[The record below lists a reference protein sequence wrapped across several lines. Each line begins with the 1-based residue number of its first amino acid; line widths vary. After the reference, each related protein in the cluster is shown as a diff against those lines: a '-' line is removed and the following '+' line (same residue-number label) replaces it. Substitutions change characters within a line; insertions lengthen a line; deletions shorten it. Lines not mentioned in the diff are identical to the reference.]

1 MISEREL
8 QQAIDNCMAEPMSY
22 AKLEKLA
29 VLFAVSDHLFADPP
43 RMARETT
50 DGNKITYDSG
60 TEFSRAILG
69 KNAKKVLAIVDD
81 TMDAVKT
88 LHPKMYDM
96 VLDKIKNT

>member
-29 VLFAVSDHLFADPP
+29 VLFAVNDHLFADPP

-50 DGNKITYDSG
+50 EENKITYDSG

-69 KNAKKVLAIVDD
+69 KNAKKVFAIVDD
-81 TMDAVKT
+81 AMDAVKT